1 MAEFAA
7 LTHPGNRDGENQDS
21 IGWDAGQQ
29 LWFVADGMGGHA
41 SGEVASRLVKETLL
55 AQAATVGVP
64 AAVLMAHE
72 AVMREAEQRGAQRG
86 MGSTVVTAQI
96 TGDRSAQIVW
106 VGDSRAYL
114 WRRGELK
121 RLTRDHSYLELLRAQ
136 SDLSETALRDRQG
149 SNVVTQALGM
159 GTPDPSQALVPLRTG
174 DWLILCSDGLAIE
187 LRDEEM
193 AQVLARQATPK
204 AAADALFAATME
216 HGARDNVSII
226 VIPYEGPS
234 ARGTGSLVRTLE
246 RTFRGRSFEWLAVLV
261 GVVLAAAIALVWKR
275 WIQ

>member
-21 IGWDAGQQ
+21 IGWDAAQR

-55 AQAATVGVP
+55 AQAPTVGVT

-72 AVMREAEQRGAQRG
+72 AVVREAEQRHAERG

-96 TGDRSAQIVW
+96 TDNRSAQIVW

-114 WRRGELK
+114 WRRGELQ
-121 RLTRDHSYLELLRAQ
+121 RLTRDHSYLELLRAE

-159 GTPDPSQALVPLRTG
+159 GTPDPSQTLVPLRTG
-174 DWLILCSDGLAIE
+174 DWLILCSDGLAVE
-187 LRDEEM
+187 LRDEEI
-193 AQVLARQATPK
+193 AQVLAAQAPPK
-204 AAADALFAATME
+204 AAADALFAATMQ

-234 ARGTGSLVRTLE
+234 ARGTGSLGRTLE
-246 RTFRGRSFEWLAVLV
+246 RTFKGRTFEWLAVLG
-261 GVVLAAAIALVWKR
+261 GVVLAAAIAFVWKR